1 MNNKWLVGLMLLPL
15 VGCVQMADLQVQRY
29 QIDDL
34 RDQDKDGVINQR
46 DLCRDTPTQ
55 AKVDDQGCAIW
66 HQHREVNR
74 LVFHFDYDKA
84 QLKSEDLAKV
94 AQLADWLREDS
105 KASLTLIGDTSAEGS
120 LEYNTALAQRRNQ
133 AIANALVATGIS
145 RERIASQVFS
155 EQTKLTQYLKQRQ
168 RRTIAVISHG
178 EFQAEQ
184 AWDVFANSQI
194 KEQ

>member
-1 MNNKWLVGLMLLPL
+1 MRNKWLVGLLLLPL
-15 VGCVQMADLQVQRY
+15 AGCVQMADPQVQRY

-46 DLCRDTPTQ
+46 DLCQDTPLKT
-55 AKVDDQGCAIW
+55 KVDDQGCAIW
-66 HQHREVNR
+66 HKQKELNR
-74 LVFHFDYDKA
+74 LVFHFDYDQA
-84 QLKSEDLAKV
+84 QLKSRDLAKI
-94 AQLADWLREDS
+94 AQLADWLREDN
-105 KASLTLIGDTSAEGS
+105 KAKLVLIGDTSSEGS

-145 RERIASQVFS
+145 RERISSQVFS

-178 EFQAEQ
+178 EFQAEL
-184 AWDVFANSQI
+184 AWDVFADNQV
-194 KEQ
+194 KER